1 MAISNNSTGLRPGVC
16 TSTTRPTAPYE
27 GQMIYTTD
35 LDTLEIWNGS
45 AWRILSLGTPTNGS
59 VLQVVTATHS
69 TETDNSTTTYS
80 NTGLTA
86 TITPKSTSSKVLI
99 IVHHPIC
106 RKNETNSGNSL
117 NMQIHRDIAGAGYSS
132 IVQVATQAGH
142 TATAL
147 VNVFG
152 ISSSYFDSPASTS
165 AITYKT
171 MFANN
176 VASSVVTVQ
185 RNAVPSTITLMEIAA

>member
-1 MAISNNSTGLRPGVC
+1 MSVSNLSTGMRPGVC
-16 TSTTRPTAPYE
+16 LSSSRPTVPYE
-27 GQMIYTTD
+27 GQMIYETD
-35 LDTLEIWNGS
+35 TDMVAIWNGT
-45 AWRILSLGTPTNGS
+45 AWRYIAATTPTNGT
-59 VLQVVTATHS
+59 VLQVVTATYS

-80 NTGLTA
+80 NTGLSA
-86 TITPKSTSSKVLI
+86 IITPKSTSSKVLI
-99 IVHHPIC
+99 TVHHPIC
-106 RKNETNSGNSL
+106 RKNETNSGNSM
-117 NMQIHRDIAGAGYSS
+117 NMQIHRDIASAGFSS
-132 IVQVATQAGH
+132 IVQIATQAGH

-152 ISSSYFDSPASTS
+152 ISSSYFDSPATTS

-185 RNAVPSTITLMEIAA
+185 RNAVPSTITLMEIAG

>member
-1 MAISNNSTGLRPGVC
+1 M
-16 TSTTRPTAPYE
+16 
-27 GQMIYTTD
+27 
-35 LDTLEIWNGS
+35 
-45 AWRILSLGTPTNGS
+45 
-59 VLQVVTATHS
+59 
-69 TETDNSTTTYS
+69 
-80 NTGLTA
+80 
-86 TITPKSTSSKVLI
+86 
-99 IVHHPIC
+99 
-106 RKNETNSGNSL
+106 
-117 NMQIHRDIAGAGYSS
+117 NMQIHRDIASAGFSS
-132 IVQVATQAGH
+132 IVQIATQAGH

-152 ISSSYFDSPASTS
+152 ISSSYFDSPATTS